1 MAWGKMTRGVKVVAR
16 KVERK
21 EFGMGKGGIPI
32 FYRDIMEHSQ
42 IVLELRKG
50 KKG

>member
-1 MAWGKMTRGVKVVAR
+1 MTRGVKVVVG

-32 FYRDIMEHSQ
+32 FFRDIMEHPQ
-42 IVLELRKG
+42 IVLELTKG